1 MVTWIGSY
9 PTQAYQ
15 VDKKRGL
22 IHHPSLLRKE
32 KLLTYAIKNHA
43 ILKVK
48 LPGVVCFD
56 VSWYWFI
63 KLDNKCKVGLS
74 TYKTK
79 NKKIEIS
86 YPTNI
91 FYCMNK
97 QFSQL
102 FTLCHRAPGLKTNS
116 SQLATD

>member
-1 MVTWIGSY
+1 MSDINTIILLTVNPTFLVCFIYKAQQLVNQKPMVTWIGSY

-79 NKKIEIS
+79 NKKIEI
-86 YPTNI
+86 
-91 FYCMNK
+91 
-97 QFSQL
+97 
-102 FTLCHRAPGLKTNS
+102 
-116 SQLATD
+116 